1 MRTIYHN
8 SISSKAKDIPSSEG
22 RKEGRLNVSMVKH
35 MDAIKRMCQSNNCD
49 KCDYAFSDYNGYR
62 CRLEGKPKKWS
73 VPNMDYFG
81 RCSNCKFEA
90 TTVCNECTTK
100 GGNLNLYTVKL

>member
-49 KCDYAFSDYNGYR
+49 KCDYQ
-62 CRLEGKPKKWS
+62 
-73 VPNMDYFG
+73 
-81 RCSNCKFEA
+81 
-90 TTVCNECTTK
+90 
-100 GGNLNLYTVKL
+100 